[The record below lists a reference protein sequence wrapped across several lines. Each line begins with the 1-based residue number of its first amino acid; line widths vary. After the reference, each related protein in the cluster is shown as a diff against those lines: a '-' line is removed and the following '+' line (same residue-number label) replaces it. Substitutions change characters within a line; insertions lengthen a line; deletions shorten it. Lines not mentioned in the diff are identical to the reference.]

1 MRPKGHPKEGTSR
14 LRCEG
19 TLRVHWAR
27 LGKSSAGPGGGGS
40 TAHPRTQRTHGRD
53 AEEAGSLIPQGPG
66 GHRKESELC
75 PQSRKESVPGL
86 SSRLGAPGY

>member
-1 MRPKGHPKEGTSR
+1 M
-14 LRCEG
+14 
-19 TLRVHWAR
+19 LRVHWAR
-27 LGKSSAGPGGGGS
+27 LRKNRAGPAGGGS

-53 AEEAGSLIPQGPG
+53 AGRLGVVASRRSLVPQGPG

-86 SSRLGAPGY
+86 SSQLEAPGY